1 MANHTI
7 NINPLDPA
15 SVSAAAR
22 EVERIRKEFEK
33 KLETYLDR
41 LAEIGAQTAQ
51 GLFGGATS
59 VTVEKTKNER
69 KVVAAGTNEAYFV
82 EFGTGVYAGTTSGQ
96 YDAFPAGVEPGSY
109 SESEQGKH
117 TWSMWINA
125 GNSKES
131 YPYNSVPKSPMY
143 KAYEAIRLNA
153 AQIAREVFNA

>member
-1 MANHTI
+1 MKHNI
-7 NINPLDPA
+7 VINPFDPA
-15 SVSAAAR
+15 SVPAAAE
-22 EVERIRKEFEK
+22 EVKRIRKEFEK

-41 LAEIGAQTAQ
+41 LAEIGAHTAS
-51 GLFGGATS
+51 GIFGG
-59 VTVEKTKNER
+59 VTTVSVEKTKNGR
-69 KVVAAGTNEAYFV
+69 KIVAAGNNVAYFV

-131 YPYNSVPKSPMY
+131 YPYNSVPLSPMY
-143 KAYEAIRLNA
+143 KAYEAIRQNA
-153 AQIAREVFNA
+153 AQIAKEVFDA